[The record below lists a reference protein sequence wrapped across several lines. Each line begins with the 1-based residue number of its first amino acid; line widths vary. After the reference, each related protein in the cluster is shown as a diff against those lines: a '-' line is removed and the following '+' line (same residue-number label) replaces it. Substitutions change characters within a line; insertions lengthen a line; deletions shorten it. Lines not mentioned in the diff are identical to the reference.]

1 MQYRIGPPPLNP
13 VTRLLAGVAA
23 ALALVGAFF
32 FGFIILAVVVVVGFV
47 LWLVIWVRL
56 WWFRRKLEAQAGSG
70 QGETVGKPFTSEQE
84 RGDAIDAEY
93 EVISREQ
100 DPD

>member
-1 MQYRIGPPPLNP
+1 MQYQMGPPPLNP
-13 VTRLLAGVAA
+13 VTRLLAGVAGV
-23 ALALVGAFF
+23 LALVGFFF
-32 FGFIILAVVVVVGFV
+32 FGFIILAVVVVAGLV

-56 WWFRRKLEAQAGSG
+56 WWFRRKLAAQAKEN
-70 QGETVGKPFTSEQE
+70 QGEAAGKPFSSEQGK
-84 RGDAIDAEY
+84 GDAIDAEY